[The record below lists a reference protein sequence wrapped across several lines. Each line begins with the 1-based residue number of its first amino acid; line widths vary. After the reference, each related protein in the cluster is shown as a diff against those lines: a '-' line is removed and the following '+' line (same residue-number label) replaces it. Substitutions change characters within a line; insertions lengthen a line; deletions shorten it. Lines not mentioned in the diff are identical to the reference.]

1 MPITALLALATA
13 AMATGFA
20 WRRTAWFSP
29 ATLWS
34 LLCFGNVAV
43 LYAVILWNVHLPS
56 LLISPMPSIRLG
68 DRFAETAAFFAVLS
82 LVGPFATLG
91 LSPGGGRDHATARE
105 RLSASLERL
114 GGSRMAALYAI
125 GAAGLAA
132 AHFALIDKDVLLL
145 NTDYLALTDT
155 RRNGLDGDLGTF
167 VNNAFR
173 PLALPAFLLLALRR
187 GPRVDLVTL
196 LLTATAAYALLFS
209 LAIYSRFL
217 MVYVF
222 VYCLGR
228 LLSRRRS
235 GRGVGGAL
243 RLAAVGAAVFLA
255 FAVAIA
261 GRGLQ
266 IQGVASIGAVLGQL
280 DLGALEYLGIKLVV
294 TTFDGGLAYANALGI
309 EPAYDPLY
317 QRLSFS
323 PLPSLLDGFAD
334 VERRLGYRINAYV
347 PVSAYAE
354 ARHFHPALTLAFL
367 AICALVTRQ
376 ATLGFFR
383 HGDVATVALY
393 PAFLLCMLKF
403 QTYSMRTSL
412 RLFVA
417 IAVISW
423 IACALRRRKTADAQ
437 PTPDPAPT
445 VTA

>member
-13 AMATGFA
+13 ALATGFA
-20 WRRTAWFSP
+20 WRRTAWFAP

-34 LLCFGNVAV
+34 LMCFGNVAV

-82 LVGPFATLG
+82 LIGPFATLG
-91 LSPGGGRDHATARE
+91 LSPGGGRGLSEARE
-105 RLSASLERL
+105 RLSESLERL
-114 GGSRMAALYAI
+114 GASRTAALYAV
-125 GAAGLAA
+125 GAAALAA
-132 AHFALIDKDVLLL
+132 THFALIDKSVLLL

-155 RRNGLDGDLGTF
+155 RRNGLDGDFGAF

-173 PLALPAFLLLALRR
+173 PLVLPAFLLLALRR
-187 GPRVDLVTL
+187 GQRFDLVTL
-196 LLTATAAYALLFS
+196 LLAATAAYGLLFS

-228 LLSRRRS
+228 LLSRRS
-235 GRGVGGAL
+235 GGGLGGAL

-261 GRGLQ
+261 GRGLH

-280 DLGALEYLGIKLVV
+280 DLGALEYLGIKLAV

-354 ARHFHPALTLAFL
+354 ARHFHPGLTVAFL

-423 IACALRRRKTADAQ
+423 IACALRRRRTADAG
-437 PTPDPAPT
+437 PAADPAPPA
-445 VTA
+445 TA